1 MRSTLILSLLLI
13 YFSNLITAQS
23 FVIQYDYSK
32 RVKKDSTRIVSQN
45 TFLNIEE
52 NYSTFFSEAPYLAD
66 SIIASD
72 KKLGNKINFKAL
84 PADLLGCYIQK
95 KLSSKEVIY
104 YYDEFDEHEYK
115 YNEEPKFKWKIT
127 KESKEIL

>member
-72 KKLGNKINFKAL
+72 KKLGNKINAARAL
-84 PADLLGCYIQK
+84 FP
-95 KLSSKEVIY
+95 VIFRCFQY
-104 YYDEFDEHEYK
+104 SDISTTFMH
-115 YNEEPKFKWKIT
+115 
-127 KESKEIL
+127 SR